1 MPLPNVTINIERNG
15 LGGVALTVDGIMGM
29 CLTGTLSGTPQ
40 DILLELNTPYP
51 IYSLDE
57 AKALGITETVNAAA
71 YKQIKEFY
79 DEAGTGRKLWIIL
92 SADTVTIEKKVD
104 KSESVCPAKIL
115 AEAAQGEIKVM
126 GVSWV
131 KATGYTGTTLDGLD
145 SKVYAAVL
153 NADSLAKDF
162 VAQIMP
168 FSVLLEGVGFSGSG
182 SALRDLL
189 GMTSERAGIVLAA
202 TEDNTQGAIGM
213 ALGRLAR
220 IPVQRKMSRVK
231 DGALPTLYG
240 YLTDGDPIDNRQA
253 DLDTMHDK
261 GFIVIRKFP
270 TRSGYYFNQDT
281 TCAPVSNDL
290 HTISRLRVI
299 DKALIIAYNTY
310 VEEIDEEVKVNSDGT
325 LDAAMIAYLQAK
337 IERAVGMNM
346 VGEISAFE
354 AYIDPKQNILSVP
367 RLNVVLRITPVG
379 YMSQIIV
386 SLGFKNPALT
396 V

>member
-15 LGGVALTVDGIMGM
+15 LGGVALTVDGIMGI
-29 CLTGTLSGTPQ
+29 CLTGVAVSGK
-40 DILLELNTPYP
+40 LELNTAYP
-51 IYSLDE
+51 IYTLDE
-57 AKALGITETVNAAA
+57 AVALGILKTGDNAAA
-71 YKQIKEFY
+71 YKQIQEFY
-79 DEAGTGRKLWIIL
+79 NEAGSGRKLWIIV
-92 SADTVTIEKKVD
+92 SPDTIIIDKKVD
-104 KSESVCPAKIL
+104 KSENVCPAKIL
-115 AEAAQGEIKVM
+115 AESAQGEIKVM
-126 GVSWV
+126 GVTW
-131 KATGYTGTTLDGLD
+131 KPAAGYTGTTLDGLD

-153 NADSLAKDF
+153 AADSLAKDF

-168 FSVLLEGVGFSGSG
+168 FSVLLEGVGFTGVGSN
-182 SALRDLL
+182 LRDLL

-202 TEDNTQGAIGM
+202 TEENGQGAVGM
-213 ALGRLAR
+213 TLGRLAR
-220 IPVQRKMSRVK
+220 IPVQRKISRVK

-240 YLTDGDPIDNRQA
+240 YLTDGDSIDTRLS

-261 GFIVIRKFP
+261 GFIVLRKFP

-290 HTISRLRVI
+290 HTISHLRVI
-299 DKALIIAYNTY
+299 DKALVITYNTY
-310 VEEIDEEVKVNSDGT
+310 VEEIDEEVKVNADGT

-337 IERAVGMNM
+337 IERAVGLNM

-396 V
+396 A